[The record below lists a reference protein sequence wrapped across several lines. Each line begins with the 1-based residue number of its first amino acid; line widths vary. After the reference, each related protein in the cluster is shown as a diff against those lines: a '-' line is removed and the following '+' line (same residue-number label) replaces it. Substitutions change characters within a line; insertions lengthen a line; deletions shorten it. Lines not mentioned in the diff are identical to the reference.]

1 MSQKEPHMQ
10 NQQLLGVLFGIS
22 AGAMWAI
29 EAILGKFLFQSL
41 TFLQIAASEAFFASL
56 ICFLYILI
64 QRKRPNQV
72 RSNMGKILVLGLIG
86 TVLAPL
92 LYFLGL
98 SQTLAINATLI
109 AHLQPLFVAYFS
121 YFFLKEHLHSNDYL
135 AGGLVLLAVIF
146 ITGRSLENLSALH
159 LGTLGDVIVFFAM
172 LSWAIVAIP
181 GKVLTRQMGS
191 IMIVF
196 LRFIVASSVFLP
208 TLILVNQFTSP
219 TVLQAVLGALVGF
232 GYILYYEGLKRIKAS
247 QLALTEL
254 SAPFFAMVLAYYF
267 LGEATS
273 LLQGIGMVLLFLGLY
288 LLTRNP
294 GPNSTV
300 NSSAVGAI
308 DIS

>member
-1 MSQKEPHMQ
+1 MTRKEPCMQ

-22 AGAMWAI
+22 AGAVWAI

-56 ICFLYILI
+56 ICFLYLLI
-64 QRKRPNQV
+64 QRQRPLQI
-72 RSNMGKILVLGLIG
+72 RPNMGKILVLGLIG

-121 YFFLKEHLHSNDYL
+121 YFFLKEQLHPNDYL

-159 LGTLGDVIVFFAM
+159 LGNLGDVMVFFAM

-196 LRFIVASSVFLP
+196 LRFMVASSVFLP

-219 TVLQAVLGALVGF
+219 TVLQAVLGAVVGF

-288 LLTRNP
+288 LLTRNS
-294 GPNSTV
+294 GPKSAE

-308 DIS
+308 DSS